1 MCLAW
6 DRVQIVLA
14 ARTRVHTF
22 VSVVDSLARFTLL
35 QPLSRFAFIFT
46 IPVDGEKKIGWETA
60 LASPALAQRRTAT
73 YRQYEFDDVFAA
85 YIKIGH
91 RVAPKRD
98 NATCCYAISF
108 DFHVA
113 VAIAIATFS
122 LRGNQKKENR
132 ASDDDPNS
140 IFPTFYILS
149 LVCIHFKYWWRFSF
163 LFGFFCC
170 CCCWFVVGV
179 GCGAVHVCPR
189 SKNANETTA
198 LMLSIVLV
206 ILPAFSGTTRFYS
219 ANVLYAK
226 KKRPY
231 SFWR

>member
-122 LRGNQKKENR
+122 LRGNQKKGTER
-132 ASDDDPNS
+132 VMMIQIQFSQPFTFCHLSAS
-140 IFPTFYILS
+140 ILS
-149 LVCIHFKYWWRFSF
+149 IDGVF
-163 LFGFFCC
+163 LFFSGFFVA
-170 CCCWFVVGV
+170 VVA
-179 GCGAVHVCPR
+179 GA
-189 SKNANETTA
+189 
-198 LMLSIVLV
+198 
-206 ILPAFSGTTRFYS
+206 
-219 ANVLYAK
+219 
-226 KKRPY
+226 
-231 SFWR
+231 